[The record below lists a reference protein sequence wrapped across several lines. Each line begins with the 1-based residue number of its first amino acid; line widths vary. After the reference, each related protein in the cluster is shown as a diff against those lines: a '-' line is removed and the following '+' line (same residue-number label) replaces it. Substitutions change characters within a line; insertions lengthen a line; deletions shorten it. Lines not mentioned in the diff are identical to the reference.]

1 MIKPQDSLL
10 ALVDMAIEGFIS
22 KTFLEGTQAVEL
34 PTFKDPEPVELPI
47 LENLQ
52 PIIEK
57 ITSSEKGEETKS
69 EDITLEE
76 DTENPI

>member
-1 MIKPQDSLL
+1 M
-10 ALVDMAIEGFIS
+10 VIEGFIS
-22 KTFLEGTQAVEL
+22 KPFLEGTQAVEL

-52 PIIEK
+52 PIIKK

-76 DTENPI
+76 DTEDPI